1 MMFNK
6 LLSRKNSVIHKWF
19 ISYVVVFLIPILIS
33 VFVYGYMQSSL
44 REQIKNTNQLVLN
57 QLIREFDNI
66 VMDMVGVGDQLE
78 LNKTIR
84 SYAFSSTE
92 KENLKLL
99 SLNEISGEL
108 KIFGKNTDAHC
119 LYLYCSDMDM
129 VVTSSGVYPSKYFY
143 STYVGSDMSYEG
155 WKKILSQKHYSELEL
170 LQFQFNE
177 DTSTD
182 GIAYIKTLPAD
193 AANGNYITMCMMYDM
208 TDFRNKVKNSKLI
221 DNGIMFA
228 IDKNNTRIPIVNN
241 TANEIELE
249 ELQSQEISNDKFVV
263 SDTPSSLMNL
273 KYVSIMPC
281 DTVDSQMKYIMWI
294 IIVSIIVVI
303 IIGSFVIFY
312 LVRKNY
318 KPIVNLFSAL
328 KLKYTGEE
336 NEFSFLNDIIDKT
349 VSENREISSK
359 LEEQQQIVQSS
370 FLRRLLIGGVDYDA
384 PIEEILS
391 NMNIC
396 MPYSKYV
403 LLMYYV
409 DSYGDF
415 FEGANSLNEYK
426 RIERI
431 DFVFKNIVGEL
442 LGEHFKHVSFNDET
456 VTYFLFNFENRK
468 DTPKIYELA
477 KKSQKIIFDNFNIQ
491 FTIAVSDIHDSYR
504 GIAEAYQ
511 EVLEAIKYRS
521 PASGEFIAFEDIR
534 QEDNKYK
541 YYESMDEE
549 NLIRVIKS
557 GDAACAIDIIQS
569 NLALD
574 TYSLKGRRRVI
585 YDIIK
590 ILIKL
595 IDEAMPE
602 GYSNLALRDSLIEVL
617 FENKSVAEMEQI
629 VYAAIEDLVQFFD
642 NDDNNNIVRE
652 IEKFVNDNY
661 MNPNMNIA
669 MIGEHF
675 CLSPAYMSKLYKQG
689 KGIGLLDYM
698 NKTRIE
704 HAKLLL
710 QESRMNLEDIAIQVG
725 FANKITFMR
734 VFKKYM
740 RMTPGKYREVHRL
753 E

>member
-1 MMFNK
+1 MFHK
-6 LLSRKNSVIHKWF
+6 LLSRKNSVIHKWL
-19 ISYVVVFLIPILIS
+19 ISYIIVFLIPILIS
-33 VFVYGYMQSSL
+33 VFVYGYMQNSL
-44 REQIKNTNQLVLN
+44 REQIKSTNQLVLN
-57 QLIREFDNI
+57 QLIREFDNTL
-66 VMDMVGVGDQLE
+66 MDMVRIGDQLE
-78 LNKTIR
+78 FNKTVR
-84 SYAFSSTE
+84 SYVFSSTD

-99 SLNEISGEL
+99 SLNEISSEL
-108 KIFGKNTDAHC
+108 KSYNTNTNAHC

-129 VVTSSGVYPSKYFY
+129 VVTNSGVYPSKYFY
-143 STYVGSDMSYEG
+143 STYIGDDMSYDG
-155 WKKILSQKHYSELEL
+155 WKKMLSQKHYPELDL
-170 LQFQFNE
+170 LQFKFNG
-177 DTSTD
+177 DDAADS
-182 GIAYIKTLPAD
+182 IAYIKNLPAD
-193 AANGNYITMCMMYDM
+193 ASAGNYVTMCMMYDM

-221 DNGIMFA
+221 DNGIMYA
-228 IDKNNTRIPIVNN
+228 INKNNTRIYIANN
-241 TANEIELE
+241 MVDETELE
-249 ELQSQEISNDKFVV
+249 RLQSQEVSNDKFVV
-263 SDTPSSLMNL
+263 SYTASSVMNL
-273 KYVSIMPC
+273 KYVSVMPC
-281 DTVDSQMKYIMWI
+281 DTIDSQIKYIMWI
-294 IIVSIIVVI
+294 IIVSII
-303 IIGSFVIFY
+303 FVIFIGALAIFL

-336 NEFSFLNDIIDKT
+336 NEFSFLNDVIDKT

-370 FLRRLLIGGVDYDA
+370 FLRRLLIGGVDYEA
-384 PIEEILS
+384 PIDEILS
-391 NMNIC
+391 AMNIY
-396 MPYSKYV
+396 MPHSRYV

-409 DSYGDF
+409 DSYGNF
-415 FEGANSLNEYK
+415 FEDTNSLSEYR
-426 RIERI
+426 RIERV

-456 VTYFLFNFENRK
+456 ITYFLFNFENKK
-468 DTPKIYELA
+468 DTQKIYELA

-521 PASGEFIAFEDIR
+521 PASGDFIAFENIR

-549 NLIRVIKS
+549 NLISVIKS

-585 YDIIK
+585 YDIVR

-595 IDEAMPE
+595 IDEGTPE
-602 GYSNLALRDSLIEVL
+602 GYNNLALRDNLIEVL
-617 FENKSVAEMEQI
+617 FENKSFTEMEQT
-629 VYAAIEDLVQFFD
+629 VYDTIEDLVQFFD
-642 NDDNNNIVRE
+642 NGDNNNIVRE
-652 IEKFVNDNY
+652 LEKFVNDNY

-689 KGIGLLDYM
+689 KGIGLLDYI

-704 HAKLLL
+704 HAKHLL

-725 FANKITFMR
+725 FASKITFMR

-740 RMTPGKYREVHRL
+740 RMTPGKYREIHRL

>member
-1 MMFNK
+1 MFNK
-6 LLSRKNSVIHKWF
+6 LLSRKNSVIYKWF
-19 ISYVVVFLIPILIS
+19 ISYIVVFLIPILIS
-33 VFVYGYMQSSL
+33 VLVYGYMQGSL
-44 REQIKNTNQLVLN
+44 REQIRNTNQLVLN

-78 LNKTIR
+78 LDKTIR
-84 SYAFSSTE
+84 SYAFSSTD
-92 KENLKLL
+92 KENLRLL
-99 SLNEISGEL
+99 SLNGISGEL
-108 KIFGKNTDAHC
+108 KIFDKNTDAHF

-129 VVTSSGVYPSKYFY
+129 VVTSVGVYPSRYFY
-143 STYVGSDMSYEG
+143 STYIGSDMSYEG
-155 WKKILSQKHYSELEL
+155 WKEMLSQKHYSELEL
-170 LQFQFNE
+170 LQFKFNE
-177 DTSTD
+177 DNSTD
-182 GIAYIKTLPAD
+182 SIAYIKTLPAD

-228 IDKNNTRIPIVNN
+228 IDKNNTHIPIVNN
-241 TANEIELE
+241 SVDEIELE
-249 ELQSQEISNDKFVV
+249 KLQSQQTSNDKFVV

-273 KYVSIMPC
+273 RYVSIMPC
-281 DTVDSQMKYIMWI
+281 DTIDGQMKYIMWI
-294 IIVSIIVVI
+294 IMVSIIVVMV
-303 IIGSFVIFY
+303 IGSFVIFY

-318 KPIVNLFSAL
+318 KPIVNLFSTL

-336 NEFSFLNDIIDKT
+336 NEFLFLNNIIDKT

-359 LEEQQQIVQSS
+359 LEQQQQIVQNS
-370 FLRRLLIGGVDYDA
+370 FLKRLLIGGVDYDA
-384 PIEEILS
+384 PIDEILN

-415 FEGANSLNEYK
+415 FEDTNSLSEY
-426 RIERI
+426 RRTERV

-468 DTPKIYELA
+468 DTQKIYELA

-521 PASGEFIAFEDIR
+521 PASGDFIAFEDIR

-549 NLIRVIKS
+549 NLISVIKS

-595 IDEAMPE
+595 IDEATPE
-602 GYSNLALRDSLIEVL
+602 GYGNLALRDSLIEVL
-617 FENKSVAEMEQI
+617 FENKSVTEMEQI
-629 VYAAIEDLVQFFD
+629 VYAAIEDLVQFFA
-642 NDDNNNIVRE
+642 NEDNNNIVRE

-661 MNPNMNIA
+661 MDMNMNIA
-669 MIGEHF
+669 MIGDHF
-675 CLSPAYMSKLYKQG
+675 CLSPSYMSKLYKQG
-689 KGIGLLDYM
+689 KGIGLLDYI

-710 QESRMNLEDIAIQVG
+710 QESRMNLEDIAIKVG